1 MNAAVAL
8 TAVEHL
14 APANIN
20 QVRQLVERVSDADG
34 DRPLSEH
41 AWLHLRHGGDHGVV
55 HVLAQDD
62 SGHLIGYA
70 HLDTTDP
77 VEGSSVELCVD
88 PQARG
93 QGIGTALVTHAQDRS
108 PDGRLRLWAHG
119 QKSGAMALA
128 TSLGYTRSRTLLQMR
143 RSLFTPLP
151 APTLPHGV
159 RLRTFQPGVDD
170 AHWLAVN
177 AAAFAEH
184 PEQGSWTQRSLELRM
199 AESWFDPEGFFLA
212 VRDEANNANG
222 VTERIVG
229 FHWTKVHG
237 GHTHH
242 HAADGS
248 DHAHQPIG
256 EVYVVGVAPDSV
268 GQGFGKALVLVGLRH
283 LRSAGLSDAMLYVE
297 ADNHAA
303 RALYE
308 SLGFTWWDTDVMF
321 RVEA

>member
-1 MNAAVAL
+1 M
-8 TAVEHL
+8 
-14 APANIN
+14 
-20 QVRQLVERVSDADG
+20 
-34 DRPLSEH
+34 
-41 AWLHLRHGGDHGVV
+41 
-55 HVLAQDD
+55 LAQDH

-93 QGIGTALVTHAQDRS
+93 RGIGTALVTQAQHRS

-151 APTLPHGV
+151 APALPDDV
-159 RLRTFQPGVDD
+159 RLRTFKPGIDD
-170 AHWLAVN
+170 ADWLAVN

-184 PEQGSWTQRSLELRM
+184 PEQGMWTQRSLDLRM
-199 AESWFDPEGFFLA
+199 AESWFDPKGFFLA
-212 VRDEANNANG
+212 VRDDLDSSGAT
-222 VTERIVG
+222 TERIVG

-237 GHTHH
+237 GHAHH
-242 HAADGS
+242 DSADGS

-256 EVYVVGVAPDSV
+256 EVYVVGVAPDCV
-268 GQGFGKALVLVGLRH
+268 GHGLGRALVLVGLRH
-283 LRSAGLSDAMLYVE
+283 LRSVGLSAAMLYVE
-297 ADNHAA
+297 ADNDAA

-308 SLGFTWWDTDVMF
+308 GLGFTLWDTDVMF
-321 RVEA
+321 RVES